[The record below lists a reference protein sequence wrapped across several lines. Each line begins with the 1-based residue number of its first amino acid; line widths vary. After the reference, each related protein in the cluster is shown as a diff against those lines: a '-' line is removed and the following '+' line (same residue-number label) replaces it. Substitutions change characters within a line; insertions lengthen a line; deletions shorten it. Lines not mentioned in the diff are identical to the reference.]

1 MTNFIPI
8 FPLKIVVFPGEALNL
23 HIFEP
28 RYKQLIAE
36 CFKDSKPFGI
46 PSVINDKVGEW
57 GTLVQVEEV
66 VKTYDNG
73 EMDIKTRGV
82 AVFKILEIV
91 RSIPD
96 KLYSGAIVNYPEN
109 EMIGRLDI
117 MKKVLA
123 GLKQMHAILKITK
136 QYTKAENELTAYD
149 VAHHCGLNV
158 QEEYDLLALMHE
170 NQRREYLKRHLNR
183 ILPLLNE
190 TEALKEKI
198 KLNGHFKN
206 LSSFDIDVSGEE

>member
-8 FPLKIVVFPGEALNL
+8 FPLKIVVFPGEDLNL

-36 CFKDSKPFGI
+36 CFKEAKAFGI
-46 PSVINDKVGEW
+46 PCVINDKVGEW
-57 GTLVQVEEV
+57 GTSVKVEEI

-73 EMDIKTRGV
+73 EMDIKTK
-82 AVFKILEIV
+82 AVSVFNILEII

-96 KLYSGAIVNYPEN
+96 KLYNGAIVNYPQN
-109 EMIGRLDI
+109 NPTGRRDI
-117 MKKVLA
+117 MNKVLD
-123 GLKQMHAILKITK
+123 GVKQMHQILKITK
-136 QYTKAENELTAYD
+136 QYAKPEDQLTSYD
-149 VAHHCGLNV
+149 VAHHCGLNI
-158 QEEYDLLALMHE
+158 QEEYELLSLMHE
-170 NQRREYLKRHLNR
+170 TQRQEYLKRHLNKM
-183 ILPLLNE
+183 LQMLNE

-206 LSSFDIDVSGEE
+206 LSSFNIDTGSEE

>member
-8 FPLKIVVFPGEALNL
+8 FPLKIVVFPGEDLNL

-36 CFKDSKPFGI
+36 CFKEAKAFGI
-46 PSVINDKVGEW
+46 PCVINDKVGEW
-57 GTLVQVEEV
+57 GTSVKVEEI

-73 EMDIKTRGV
+73 EMDIKTK
-82 AVFKILEIV
+82 AISVFNMLEII

-96 KLYSGAIVNYPEN
+96 KLYSGAIVNYPQN
-109 EMIGRLDI
+109 NPTGRPDI
-117 MKKVLA
+117 MNKVLD
-123 GLKQMHAILKITK
+123 GVKQMHQILKITK
-136 QYTKAENELTAYD
+136 QYAKPEDQLTSYD
-149 VAHHCGLNV
+149 VAHHCGLNI
-158 QEEYDLLALMHE
+158 QEEYELLSLMHE
-170 NQRREYLKRHLNR
+170 TQRQEYLKRHLNKM
-183 ILPLLNE
+183 LQMLNE

-206 LSSFDIDVSGEE
+206 LSSFNIDAR